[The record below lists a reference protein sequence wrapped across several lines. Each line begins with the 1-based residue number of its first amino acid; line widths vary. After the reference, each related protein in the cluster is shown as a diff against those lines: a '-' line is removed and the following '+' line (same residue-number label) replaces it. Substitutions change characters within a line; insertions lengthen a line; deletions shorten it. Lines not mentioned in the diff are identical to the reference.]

1 MTSNDEMQ
9 QLISEAVINAEFRKR
24 LLADPQEAA
33 QSLGIVLSEEDVD
46 RLKNLAPDLFAD
58 TTDRVE
64 ERISK
69 MGIWLIP

>member
-9 QLISEAVINAEFRKR
+9 QLISEAVINAEFRKQ
-24 LLADPQEAA
+24 LLADPQQAA
-33 QSLGIVLSEEDVD
+33 QLLGIVLSEEDIA